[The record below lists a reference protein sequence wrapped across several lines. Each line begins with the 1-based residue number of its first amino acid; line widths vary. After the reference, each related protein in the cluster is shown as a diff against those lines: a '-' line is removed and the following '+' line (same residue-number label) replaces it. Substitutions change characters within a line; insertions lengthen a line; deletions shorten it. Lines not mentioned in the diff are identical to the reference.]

1 MSEEHYLGNP
11 LLKKAYTRQ
20 DLTQEQ
26 VIELGRCS
34 VDPVYFAKNYMRIVT
49 LDHGL
54 QPFATYPFQ
63 ERMLQSFQSN
73 RFNICLL
80 PRQSGKSTT
89 VVAFLLQYAIFN
101 DNINIAVLANKASTA
116 RDILN
121 RLQTGYE
128 NLPKW
133 MQQGVCSWN
142 KGSMELENGSKIIA
156 ASTSAS
162 SVRGGTYNIIFLDE
176 FAFVPQQ
183 VADNFMSSVY
193 PTITSGKE
201 TKVIIVSCVTKDT
214 YLLTDRGYRR
224 IEALV
229 DKNKTGAY
237 ITQRYTVRGNN
248 EFYSSNI
255 VVNQGKVTTNII
267 KTRYEE
273 LECSETH
280 YLWSFKDGKYDY
292 VRSRDLSVGDYVAVK
307 YNQQI
312 FGNDDYVGFKPNKG
326 KSHNTFSCDYVNPDI
341 AYFIGLYVSEG
352 YARKINNENGVLKG
366 GQTVITCGDDI
377 SEYLS
382 KLNVTFR
389 KADKFH
395 YIINSKQLIEFI
407 SVLGF
412 DVTKKAKEKILSD
425 KVLSWSKHNIT
436 ALLRGMFDGD
446 GCIDTRGRISYSST
460 SRELIRQVQLLLANL
475 GILGSIYKNITKPTK
490 KVRVC
495 STVYRIEITGEYATK
510 YFNEVGFSLKRKSDR
525 RNFLTT
531 SFRMGCNSDIVPDS
545 YEIIKKEAGIVGRGK
560 KFKNYSRKFLLE
572 NKAKF
577 YESANDELKKF
588 FDDNVGEN
596 LIWLKITNIEKS
608 ENEVFDVSL
617 PDIEGDKWAH
627 SVLYNNF
634 LGHQTPNGMNQFYKL
649 WDDAIKQKNKYIPTR
664 VYWQDVPGRD
674 ERFKHETIANMGQ
687 SRWDAEF
694 ECDFLG
700 SSDTLIS
707 GSKLSNLVTE
717 APIRTKDLLDVYEEP
732 VPGKIYV
739 ITVDV
744 AEGVEL
750 DYSAFVVFDTTQIPY
765 KIVAKYRN
773 NDIPSIRY
781 PDVIEPVGRAYNDAF
796 VLCEVN
802 NDSQVAYILHTEYG
816 YPNVIQTKTLG
827 RGGQVAGQN
836 LAGKGVKYGIKMSK
850 PVKRTG
856 CLNLKTFIEEDK
868 LIFNDRDIIGELT
881 TFVSRYNSFS
891 AEEGKNDDLV
901 VCLVLFAWICTQEY
915 FKEMTETDIRKKF
928 REEHEQELEENDS
941 TPFGFISSADS
952 IPNEIAE
959 LYDNYLGAE
968 RDADGNLWHTSDND
982 HSYFWN
988 YNY

>member
-1 MSEEHYLGNP
+1 LGDGHSTRSAITAHKEDYEYYKTKIDVEHEREINNCMVFKVRNLQQKLRDKN
-11 LLKKAYTRQ
+11 LLKNKHIPQIYLRSSYNDRLELLRGLMDSDGSTKKNSRSFEFYQ
-20 DLTQEQ
+20 KNYNLIEQ
-26 VIELGRCS
+26 VVELLGTMGIKSRVRS
-34 VDPVYFAKNYMRIVT
+34 KKINETDYYTV
-49 LDHGL
+49 
-54 QPFATYPFQ
+54 
-63 ERMLQSFQSN
+63 SFTTTETV
-73 RFNICLL
+73 FNL
-80 PRQSGKSTT
+80 PRKINQINTDKNTRKNEERHYIHSIEKVDSVPVACIQVDDSEHLFLCGKSFIPTHNSTT

-201 TKVIIVSCVTKDT
+201 TKVIIVS
-214 YLLTDRGYRR
+214 
-224 IEALV
+224 
-229 DKNKTGAY
+229 
-237 ITQRYTVRGNN
+237 
-248 EFYSSNI
+248 
-255 VVNQGKVTTNII
+255 
-267 KTRYEE
+267 
-273 LECSETH
+273 
-280 YLWSFKDGKYDY
+280 
-292 VRSRDLSVGDYVAVK
+292 
-307 YNQQI
+307 
-312 FGNDDYVGFKPNKG
+312 
-326 KSHNTFSCDYVNPDI
+326 
-341 AYFIGLYVSEG
+341 
-352 YARKINNENGVLKG
+352 
-366 GQTVITCGDDI
+366 
-377 SEYLS
+377 
-382 KLNVTFR
+382 
-389 KADKFH
+389 
-395 YIINSKQLIEFI
+395 
-407 SVLGF
+407 
-412 DVTKKAKEKILSD
+412 
-425 KVLSWSKHNIT
+425 
-436 ALLRGMFDGD
+436 
-446 GCIDTRGRISYSST
+446 
-460 SRELIRQVQLLLANL
+460 
-475 GILGSIYKNITKPTK
+475 
-490 KVRVC
+490 
-495 STVYRIEITGEYATK
+495 
-510 YFNEVGFSLKRKSDR
+510 
-525 RNFLTT
+525 
-531 SFRMGCNSDIVPDS
+531 
-545 YEIIKKEAGIVGRGK
+545 
-560 KFKNYSRKFLLE
+560 
-572 NKAKF
+572 
-577 YESANDELKKF
+577 
-588 FDDNVGEN
+588 
-596 LIWLKITNIEKS
+596 
-608 ENEVFDVSL
+608 
-617 PDIEGDKWAH
+617 
-627 SVLYNNF
+627 
-634 LGHQTPNGMNQFYKL
+634 TPNGMNQFYKL

-674 ERFKHETIANMGQ
+674 ERFKQETIANMGQ

-781 PDVIEPVGRAYNDAF
+781 PDVIEPVARAYNDAF

-868 LIFNDRDIIGELT
+868 LIFKDRDIIGELS

-915 FKEMTETDIRKKF
+915 FKEMTETDIRKRF
-928 REEHEQELEENDS
+928 REEHEQEVEENDS
-941 TPFGFISSADS
+941 TPFGFISSVDASPNMEAD
-952 IPNEIAE
+952 NE
-959 LYDNYLGAE
+959 
-968 RDADGNLWHTSDND
+968 GNVWFKTEEDF
-982 HSYFWN
+982 SYFWE

>member
-1 MSEEHYLGNP
+1 MAEEHYLGNP
-11 LLKKAYTRQ
+11 LLKKAYTKQ

-63 ERMLQSFQSN
+63 ERMLQSFQAN

-80 PRQSGKSTT
+80 SRQSGKTTT
-89 VVAFLLQYAIFN
+89 VVSFLLQYAIFN
-101 DNINIAVLANKASTA
+101 ENINIAVLANKASTA

-201 TKVIIVSCVTKDT
+201 TKVIIVS
-214 YLLTDRGYRR
+214 
-224 IEALV
+224 
-229 DKNKTGAY
+229 
-237 ITQRYTVRGNN
+237 
-248 EFYSSNI
+248 
-255 VVNQGKVTTNII
+255 
-267 KTRYEE
+267 
-273 LECSETH
+273 
-280 YLWSFKDGKYDY
+280 
-292 VRSRDLSVGDYVAVK
+292 
-307 YNQQI
+307 
-312 FGNDDYVGFKPNKG
+312 
-326 KSHNTFSCDYVNPDI
+326 
-341 AYFIGLYVSEG
+341 
-352 YARKINNENGVLKG
+352 
-366 GQTVITCGDDI
+366 
-377 SEYLS
+377 
-382 KLNVTFR
+382 
-389 KADKFH
+389 
-395 YIINSKQLIEFI
+395 
-407 SVLGF
+407 
-412 DVTKKAKEKILSD
+412 
-425 KVLSWSKHNIT
+425 
-436 ALLRGMFDGD
+436 
-446 GCIDTRGRISYSST
+446 
-460 SRELIRQVQLLLANL
+460 
-475 GILGSIYKNITKPTK
+475 
-490 KVRVC
+490 
-495 STVYRIEITGEYATK
+495 
-510 YFNEVGFSLKRKSDR
+510 
-525 RNFLTT
+525 
-531 SFRMGCNSDIVPDS
+531 
-545 YEIIKKEAGIVGRGK
+545 
-560 KFKNYSRKFLLE
+560 
-572 NKAKF
+572 
-577 YESANDELKKF
+577 
-588 FDDNVGEN
+588 
-596 LIWLKITNIEKS
+596 
-608 ENEVFDVSL
+608 
-617 PDIEGDKWAH
+617 
-627 SVLYNNF
+627 
-634 LGHQTPNGMNQFYKL
+634 TPNGMNQFYKL

-664 VYWQDVPGRD
+664 VYWHDIPGRD
-674 ERFKHETIANMGQ
+674 ERFKQETIANMGQ

-707 GSKLSNLVTE
+707 GAKLSNLVTDT
-717 APIRTKDLLDVYEEP
+717 PIRSKDLLDVYEEP
-732 VPGKIYV
+732 IPGKIYV

-765 KIVAKYRN
+765 RVVAKYRN
-773 NDIPSIRY
+773 NDIPSLRF

-796 VLCEVN
+796 ILCEVN

-891 AEEGKNDDLV
+891 AEEGKNDDLTM
-901 VCLVLFAWICTQEY
+901 CLVLFAWISTQEY
-915 FKEMTETDIRKKF
+915 FKEMTETDIRKRF

-952 IPNEIAE
+952 VPNELAE